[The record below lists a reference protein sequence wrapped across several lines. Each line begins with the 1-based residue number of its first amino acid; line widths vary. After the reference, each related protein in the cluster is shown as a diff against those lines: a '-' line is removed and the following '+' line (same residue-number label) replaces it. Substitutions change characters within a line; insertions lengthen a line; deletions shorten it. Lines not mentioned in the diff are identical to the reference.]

1 MVINNNMN
9 NMLNN
14 SSMINKRTGMV
25 DISTLMQHV
34 RRMCTANRNVGNL
47 FVFGCVCASVCG
59 GGRVDDP

>member
-34 RRMCTANRNVGNL
+34 RRMCTANRNVGTFL
-47 FVFGCVCASVCG
+47 FLAACASVCG